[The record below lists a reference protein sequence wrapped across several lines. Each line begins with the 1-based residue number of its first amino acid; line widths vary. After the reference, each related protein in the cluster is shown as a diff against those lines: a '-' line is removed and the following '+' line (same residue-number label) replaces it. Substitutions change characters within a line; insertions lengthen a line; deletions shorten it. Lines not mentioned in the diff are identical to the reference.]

1 MAKAATIAA
10 AIVPATI
17 ASKNGIEFR
26 NRRRIKG
33 SFAPTYYLIRPGSRF
48 VAVICGNNAS
58 QLICK
63 ETFDERTTDGATF
76 NPRF

>member
-1 MAKAATIAA
+1 MAKATTIAA

-33 SFAPTYYLIRPGSRF
+33 SRAPTY
-48 VAVICGNNAS
+48 
-58 QLICK
+58 
-63 ETFDERTTDGATF
+63 
-76 NPRF
+76 

>member
-26 NRRRIKG
+26 NRRRIKC
-33 SFAPTYYLIRPGSRF
+33 SCAPTY
-48 VAVICGNNAS
+48 
-58 QLICK
+58 
-63 ETFDERTTDGATF
+63 
-76 NPRF
+76 

>member
-26 NRRRIKG
+26 NRRRIKC
-33 SFAPTYYLIRPGSRF
+33 SCAPTYYLIRPGSQPRCRYLWRQR
-48 VAVICGNNAS
+48 VANLS
-58 QLICK
+58 QRN
-63 ETFDERTTDGATF
+63 TR
-76 NPRF
+76 